1 MILAVDMY
9 YYEAGAKV
17 VGVLFESFDSKAPI
31 DIIKKLLPPQKE
43 YEPGAFYKREL
54 PCILELV
61 NTLNREYIE
70 LIIVDGYVYLDD
82 HKKKGL
88 GSYVFEA
95 LDTKI
100 PVIGVAK
107 SYFFTSAQ
115 LVAQVYRG
123 ESKKPLY
130 VSAVGIELN
139 KAKEYIQQM
148 HGEYRMPYLLK
159 LMDTETKK
167 N

>member
-1 MILAVDMY
+1 MILAVDVY

-31 DIIKKLLPPQKE
+31 DIIEKLLPPQKE

-61 NTLNREYIE
+61 NMLNREYIE

-95 LDTKI
+95 LGASKGISLSCTCF
-100 PVIGVAK
+100 K
-107 SYFFTSAQ
+107 SSMAS
-115 LVAQVYRG
+115 LILS
-123 ESKKPLY
+123 SKKCD
-130 VSAVGIELN
+130 I
-139 KAKEYIQQM
+139 
-148 HGEYRMPYLLK
+148 
-159 LMDTETKK
+159 
-167 N
+167 